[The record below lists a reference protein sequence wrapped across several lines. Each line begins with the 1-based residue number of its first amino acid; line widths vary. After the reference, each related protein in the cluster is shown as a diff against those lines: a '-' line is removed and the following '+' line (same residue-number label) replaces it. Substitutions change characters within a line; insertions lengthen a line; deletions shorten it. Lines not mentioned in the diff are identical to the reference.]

1 MIFFNFDFTSLP
13 IIKVNLKGKITLK
26 NIDGFLN
33 KWLEIYD
40 LHTKHTL
47 IFDIT
52 KTHSQ
57 NLQCAIKLAKFIKK
71 IKMEKQQLLQRSIII
86 LNENNLLRYLFKI
99 IFTITKPISP
109 VFFYWKKTDET
120 NVNTDTILDI
130 FHTNILKFQYIS
142 P

>member
-1 MIFFNFDFTSLP
+1 MIFYHFDLTSLP
-13 IIKVNLKGKITLK
+13 IIKINLKGEITSK
-26 NIDGFLN
+26 NIDDFLT

-57 NLQCAIKLAKFIKK
+57 NVQCAIKLAKFIKK
-71 IKMEKQQLLQRSIII
+71 VKMEKPQLLQRSIII
-86 LNENNLLRYLFKI
+86 LNENTLLRYLFKI
-99 IFTITKPISP
+99 IFTITKPIAP
-109 VFFYWKKTDET
+109 VFFYWKKKHEK
-120 NVNTDTILDI
+120 NINTDTILDI
-130 FHTNILKFQYIS
+130 FHTNILKFQYIR